1 MDLHPEDLIERAE
14 TGELS
19 PSERERLALHL
30 EHCPACRLERRTR
43 DDFRRVADRA
53 DPDVHALVASVL
65 RPDRARPRP
74 QGRARLTRLRYALVA
89 AALLGTGLAAAA
101 ATLPGIRALWAPP
114 ASPETP
120 SSSPA
125 TPAAS
130 RRDKAGVTD
139 VTAPAAAIPSEASA
153 HVAAPMPPRATEATA
168 EGPVARLTRHASFP
182 TGAVSAASADAAS
195 LFSKANAA
203 RRRGDHEGAAT
214 TYRQLL
220 DRYAGSPEAHESRMV
235 VGRMLLDDG
244 DASGALRSFEAY
256 RSGGGG
262 ALDEEAVLGEA
273 LSLEK
278 LGRVEEERR
287 VWTALVAAYPDS
299 VHADRA
305 RARLAELGH

>member
-14 TGELS
+14 AGELS

-43 DDFRRVADRA
+43 NDFRRIADRA

-74 QGRARLTRLRYALVA
+74 RRRARLTRLRYALVA

-114 ASPETP
+114 PPPDATIDVT
-120 SSSPA
+120 
-125 TPAAS
+125 TPAAPIPI
-130 RRDKAGVTD
+130 D
-139 VTAPAAAIPSEASA
+139 APA
-153 HVAAPMPPRATEATA
+153 HVAAPMPPRTTEATV
-168 EGPVARLTRHASFP
+168 EGPVARVTRHASP
-182 TGAVSAASADAAS
+182 PAAAGSAVSADAAS

-203 RRRGDHEGAAT
+203 RRRGDREGAGT

-220 DRYAGSPEAHESRMV
+220 DRYPGTPEAHESRMV

-244 DASGALRSFEAY
+244 DAAGALRSFEAY

-262 ALDEEAVLGEA
+262 ALDEEAILGEA

-287 VWTALVAAYPDS
+287 AWTALVTAYPDS

-305 RARLAELGH
+305 RARLAELGR